1 MSDAIYASLAG
12 DNGYFDS
19 QVVFVAE
26 SGPKAN
32 RKKQLA
38 IMDQDGA
45 NVQVL
50 SSGNA
55 LDADAA
61 RLSRDNSD
69 GDLHRLRGRQS
80 AGLCRQSGRQV
91 ARS

>member
-12 DNGYFDS
+12 DSGYFDS
-19 QVVFVAE
+19 QVVFIAE

-55 LDADAA
+55 LTLAP
-61 RLSRDNSD
+61 RLSARPFD
-69 GDLHRLRGRQS
+69 GHLYEL
-80 AGLCRQSGRQV
+80 
-91 ARS
+91 